1 MRIGLLLNHD
11 QIHQAAHC
19 IPIAAELHRRG
30 IGVRVVTTSSALS
43 AEAARLAR
51 LVGAPNVPIVEL
63 RLCRLR
69 SRMLAGLFDRVLPV
83 FKLAIYGDNLDIFS
97 EFDALIVSE
106 KTSAILRTH
115 YHLDGLKLIHTRHGA
130 GDRAIGFDRASN
142 RFDLVLVSGPK
153 IRDRLLAEA
162 GVPED
167 RMVAVGY
174 PKFDLLEMTRPQSPF
189 PEDGRLTVL
198 YNPHISPHLSS
209 WYRQGR
215 AVLDHFLADT
225 RYNLIF
231 APHVM
236 LFRRRFVLSV
246 DRFRIN
252 WPGRLDR
259 KYFEAPN
266 IHIDLGSR
274 ASTDMTY
281 TFAADIYLGDVS
293 SQVYEF
299 LQKPRPCVFLNSHR
313 VDWRH
318 DPNYR
323 HWHAGDVI
331 EDVADL
337 GRALDAAHARH
348 KLYRPIQRQLF
359 EQSFD
364 LDERPSA
371 DRAADAVL
379 AFLTGRPQSLPPV
392 RQAVPA

>member
-19 IPIAAELHRRG
+19 VPIAAELHRRG
-30 IGVRVVTTSSALS
+30 IDIVIATTSSALS

-51 LVGAPNVPIVEL
+51 LVGVPNVPIVEL
-63 RLCRLR
+63 RLRQLR
-69 SRMLAGLFDRVLPV
+69 SRVLAGLFDRVLPI

-106 KTSAILRTH
+106 KTSTILRTH
-115 YHLDGLKLIHTRHGA
+115 YHLDALKLIHTRHGA

-153 IRDRLLAEA
+153 IRDRLMAEA
-162 GVPED
+162 GVPEE

-174 PKFDLLEMTRPQSPF
+174 PKFDLLGRTRPKSPF
-189 PEDGRLTVL
+189 PDDGRPTVL
-198 YNPHISPHLSS
+198 YNPHVSPHLSS

-236 LFRRRFVLSV
+236 LFRRRFVLSL
-246 DRFRIN
+246 DQFRIDR
-252 WPGRLDR
+252 PGTLDR

-266 IHIDLGSR
+266 IHIDLCSR
-274 ASTDMTY
+274 ASTDMSY
-281 TFAADIYLGDVS
+281 TCAADIYLGDVS

-299 LQKPRPCVFLNSHR
+299 LQRPRPCLFLNSHR
-313 VDWRH
+313 IDWCH
-318 DPNYR
+318 DPSYR
-323 HWHAGDVI
+323 HWQAGDVI
-331 EDVADL
+331 EDIADL
-337 GRALDAAHARH
+337 GLAIEATSFIGRSSGSCSSKASISTSAR
-348 KLYRPIQRQLF
+348 
-359 EQSFD
+359 
-364 LDERPSA
+364 
-371 DRAADAVL
+371 
-379 AFLTGRPQSLPPV
+379 PPNAPPM
-392 RQAVPA
+392 RF